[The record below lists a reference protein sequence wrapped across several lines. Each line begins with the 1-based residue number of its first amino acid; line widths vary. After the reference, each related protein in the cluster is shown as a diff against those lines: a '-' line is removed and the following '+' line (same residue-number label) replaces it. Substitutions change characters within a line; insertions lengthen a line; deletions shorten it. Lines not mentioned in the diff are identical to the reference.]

1 MEIKNKQRSGYNAI
15 TMKLQ
20 NILVGNTRASE
31 TNIEGRTEG
40 PEFRDL
46 IESIREKGVL
56 VPVLARAMKTKTGSE
71 YYEVIAGNRR
81 FTAAKELGLEKIPA
95 QVVEM
100 TDIQAH
106 EAQIVENLQRQ
117 DIHPLDEGRAYREL
131 IERSDQEIGSV
142 AVKVG
147 KSKEYI
153 RQRLLLT
160 NLIEKA
166 AEAYRKGKMFDGHAV
181 LIARL
186 GSNDQAKALKEV
198 TGRWA
203 PPILSEFK
211 SWIKR
216 EIETTLEFQPWLKDE
231 EARVAVGECLPG
243 CGAKDETLFGPVRKG
258 ACTDS
263 KCWGIKMEKWV
274 EYKIYKAG
282 ENDAVLLKVS
292 KEYGIVSKGVIGRSE
307 YSSLSFKKKE
317 QCEYAQEAIVAE
329 GEDMGQMM
337 MVCVDPKCAKH
348 RPSHSEYAPTKAEKA
363 KRKKEA
369 VAKKKREESNIRKF
383 MDGVDKVEFPLT
395 KKHLDALLDFA
406 LSRCGT
412 SYQQPAVKFI
422 GAEVVKKQ
430 EKVYS
435 YDNKAPEKFRM
446 ASDYEVSLRKYAESN
461 GNSGKLR
468 VIFALLMP
476 HPNKYDLLDIYFKEG
491 LKKL

>member
-1 MEIKNKQRSGYNAI
+1 MS
-15 TMKLQ
+15 LQ
-20 NILVGNTRASE
+20 NIKVADVTPSA
-31 TNIEGRTEG
+31 TNAEGRTEG
-40 PEFRDL
+40 KEFKDL
-46 IESIREKGVL
+46 VASVKGKGVL
-56 VPVLARAMKTKTGSE
+56 VPILARKTSIPQTKFRADDKDHNF
-71 YYEVIAGNRR
+71 YEVIAGNRR
-81 FTAAKELGLEKIPA
+81 LAAAKEAGLEQIPA
-95 QVVEM
+95 KVVEM
-100 TDIQAH
+100 TDDEAH

-117 DIHPLDEGRAYREL
+117 DIHPLDEGGAYREL
-131 IERSDQEIGSV
+131 IERSGQEIGSV

-166 AEAYRKGKMFDGHAV
+166 AEAYRKGKIFDGHAV

-186 GSNDQAKALKEV
+186 GPSDQDKALKEA
-198 TGRWA
+198 TSRWA
-203 PPILSEFK
+203 PPLLAEFK
-211 SWIKR
+211 SWIKT
-216 EIETTLEFQPWLKDE
+216 EIETTLSFQPRVKDE
-231 EARVAVGECLPG
+231 EAMVAVGECLPG

-263 KCWGIKMEKWV
+263 KCWGLKMGKWV
-274 EYKIYKAG
+274 DYKIYKAG
-282 ENDAVLLKVS
+282 ESDAVLLKVS
-292 KEYGIVSKGVIGRSE
+292 KEYGEASKGVISRSN
-307 YSSLSFKKKE
+307 YASLSFKKKE
-317 QCEYAQEAIVAE
+317 QCEYAQQAIVAE
-329 GEDMGQMM
+329 GEDMGQTM
-337 MVCVDPKCAKH
+337 MVCVDPKCDKH

-363 KRKKEA
+363 KKKKEA
-369 VAKKKREESNIRKF
+369 AAKKKREESNIRKF

-406 LSRCGT
+406 LSRCGI

-435 YDNKAPEKFRM
+435 YDNKAPDKFRM
-446 ASDYEVSLRKYAESN
+446 ASDYEASLRKYAEGN

-476 HPNKYDLLDIYFKEG
+476 HPNQYDSADKEFNKG